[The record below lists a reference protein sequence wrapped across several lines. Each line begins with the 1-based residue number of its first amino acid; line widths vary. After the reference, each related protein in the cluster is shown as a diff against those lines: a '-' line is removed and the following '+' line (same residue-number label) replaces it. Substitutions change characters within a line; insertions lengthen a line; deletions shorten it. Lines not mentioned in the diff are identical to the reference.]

1 MCFFTQINNSNSILL
16 QISHFTHKKDVF
28 TTKIHGNEKTPN
40 FINYFCSS
48 FLNPKNQSDML
59 EIDFKEIITV
69 SMVLFAVIDI
79 VGSIPIIVNLRAK
92 VGHIESEKASIVAG
106 AIMIVFLF
114 VGEGLLNLIGI
125 DVHSFAVAGSFVL
138 FFLALEMILGIRIYR
153 DEEPGSASI
162 VPLAFP
168 LIAGAGTMTTLLSL
182 RSQFH
187 TINIIIAIV
196 LNIILVYIVLKSSK
210 KIENLLGENGL
221 GVVRKTFGVILLA
234 IAVKLFAA
242 NVKGLFV

>member
-1 MCFFTQINNSNSILL
+1 MT
-16 QISHFTHKKDVF
+16 
-28 TTKIHGNEKTPN
+28 
-40 FINYFCSS
+40 
-48 FLNPKNQSDML
+48 
-59 EIDFKEIITV
+59 DFNLKEIITV
-69 SMVLFAVIDI
+69 GMVLFAVIDI
-79 VGSIPIIVNLRAK
+79 VGSIPIIVGLRAK
-92 VGHIESEKASIVAG
+92 HGHIESEKASLASG
-106 AIMIVFLF
+106 LIMIVFLF
-114 VGEGLLNLIGI
+114 VGDELLNLIGI

-187 TINIIIAIV
+187 TLNIIIAII
-196 LNIILVYIVLKSSK
+196 LNIVLVYIVLKSSG
-210 KIENLLGENGL
+210 KIEKMLGQNGL
-221 GVVRKTFGVILLA
+221 GVIRKTFGVILLA